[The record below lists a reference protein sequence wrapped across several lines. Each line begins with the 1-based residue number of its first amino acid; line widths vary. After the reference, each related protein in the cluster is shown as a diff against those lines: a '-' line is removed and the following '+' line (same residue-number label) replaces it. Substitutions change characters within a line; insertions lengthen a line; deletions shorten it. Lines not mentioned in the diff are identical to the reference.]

1 MMSYSHKS
9 KNKIIFPIL
18 KKKSEFERFFSKIAV
33 MLPLAERM
41 RPKSL
46 NEYIGQ
52 SHIIGKNKVL
62 SLALQQGRLPSLI
75 LWGPPG
81 VGKTTLAKILSTELN
96 IPYFTLSAI
105 EAGVKDV
112 REMIHKAES
121 SKFFGQHSPILFIDE
136 IHRFNK
142 GQQDALLSAVEK
154 GVITLV
160 GATTENPSFEINA
173 ALLSRCQVYV
183 LKPFSKEELLLL
195 TNRIIEKDELF
206 KDKKCILE
214 ETNSLLNLANGDARK
229 LCNILEL
236 LGHSKDKVIT
246 ITDEIVEQLVQ
257 QQISKYDK
265 NGEQHYDMAS
275 AFIKSIR
282 GSDPNAAVY
291 WMARMIQGGESP
303 RFIARRLVISA
314 AEDIGLA
321 NPNALLIAEAA
332 SRAVEFVGWPESRI
346 ILSQAAI
353 YLACSSKSNSAYL
366 AINDAIDAASTYG
379 DLVIPLH
386 LRNAPT
392 KLMKSLDYGKN
403 YIYPHN
409 ETGNFAVQDYLPK
422 DIENVTFYKP
432 LNNPIEEKVK
442 ENLSQK
448 WGKKYDY

>member
-105 EAGVKDV
+105 EAV

-183 LKPFSKEELLLL
+183 LNPFSKEELLLL

-303 RFIARRLVISA
+303 RFIARRL
-314 AEDIGLA
+314 
-321 NPNALLIAEAA
+321 
-332 SRAVEFVGWPESRI
+332 EFVGWPESRI

-366 AINDAIDAASTYG
+366 AINDAIDAVSTYG